1 MRIRINFASREYL
14 LARRVYVALLAL
26 AAVGAAV
33 FVLNF
38 ASYKAA
44 AGERSA
50 FLAQLKAQERI
61 QAETGRKLA
70 GLKARVKD
78 SDVRAAAREAQFA
91 NAAISRRVFS
101 WTEFLNRLE
110 GVVPSGVG
118 ITAVTPNFATLD
130 VDISGTALGMEQLTE
145 FMEAL
150 TKSPYFED
158 IPPVFHVSESV
169 VDKDVGMTLQV
180 FSLKIRY
187 NPAGRGK
194 EGGKG

>member
-91 NAAISRRVFS
+91 NAAISRRGFS

-110 GVVPSGVG
+110 GGVPSGG
-118 ITAVTPNFATLD
+118 
-130 VDISGTALGMEQLTE
+130 
-145 FMEAL
+145 
-150 TKSPYFED
+150 
-158 IPPVFHVSESV
+158 
-169 VDKDVGMTLQV
+169 
-180 FSLKIRY
+180 
-187 NPAGRGK
+187 
-194 EGGKG
+194 